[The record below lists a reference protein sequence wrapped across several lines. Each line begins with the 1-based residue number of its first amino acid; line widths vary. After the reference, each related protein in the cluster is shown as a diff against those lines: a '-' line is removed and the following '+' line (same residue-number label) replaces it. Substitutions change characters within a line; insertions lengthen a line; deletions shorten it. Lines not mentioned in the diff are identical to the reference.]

1 MLQTNEVSIRWY
13 SDKKS
18 LNVDGVGEIAERI
31 KSALLSM
38 AKTTNDVEPNVEI
51 ESLDESDEVNAY
63 VLTLSDTTL

>member
-1 MLQTNEVSIRWY
+1 
-13 SDKKS
+13 
-18 LNVDGVGEIAERI
+18 
-31 KSALLSM
+31 M